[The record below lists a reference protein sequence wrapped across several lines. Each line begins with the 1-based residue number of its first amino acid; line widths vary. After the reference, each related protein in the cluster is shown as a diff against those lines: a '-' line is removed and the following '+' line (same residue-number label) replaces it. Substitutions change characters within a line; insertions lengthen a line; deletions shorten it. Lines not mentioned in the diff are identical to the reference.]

1 MSGFNIQPRFSSIRY
16 AKPVEGPLYACTGTS
31 FRTFC
36 KKLYYFSN
44 FKDFNTIALNR

>member
-1 MSGFNIQPRFSSIRY
+1 MSGFNIQPVSRAVRY
-16 AKPVEGPLYACTGTS
+16 AKPEAGLLYACISTA

-44 FKDFNTIALNR
+44 FKDFNTLTLNR